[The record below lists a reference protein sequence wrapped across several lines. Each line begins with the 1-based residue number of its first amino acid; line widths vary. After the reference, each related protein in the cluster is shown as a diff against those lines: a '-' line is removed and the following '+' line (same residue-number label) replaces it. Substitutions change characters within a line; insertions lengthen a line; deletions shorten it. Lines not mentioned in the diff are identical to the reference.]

1 MDGINSLALGLGV
14 ALTAH
19 NLACAFAG
27 CLLGTLSGVLPGLG
41 AAAAIAMLLPWV
53 HALDA
58 TAVLIVLA
66 GVFCGVQHGGGIRA
80 ILGQVPGTSPSAVA
94 ALEGHPMARQGRA
107 GAALAVA
114 ALGSWFAGCV
124 GTAVIAG
131 VAPLLS
137 SLALGFA
144 PADRFALVV
153 LALTGAVVMASGSRL
168 KSLAMTVL
176 GLLLSMVG
184 ADALSG
190 TQRLG
195 LGVPEL
201 SGGIS
206 FVVIAVGLFALSDV
220 IDQLAHPAGQHEAI
234 TRDVNGLWPGR
245 KDAQEA
251 APAVLRGTALGA
263 LRGLLPG
270 VAALRAS
277 WASYAMEKRLAGAR
291 GRFGKGDIR
300 GVAGPESARSA
311 GAQSS
316 FIALLALGIPLNAV
330 MALVMGALLI
340 KGIQPGPQ
348 LIGSQPSLWWGLIA
362 SMGIAQT
369 MLLMLNVPLI
379 GVWIRLLT
387 VPYRHVFAAVTLLCC
402 IGVYALR
409 GSAFDV
415 GLMAGFAAAGYVLRQ
430 LGCDLVPLLL
440 GFVLGPSMEGQLR
453 GALALSQGDWGT
465 FVSHPLSA
473 GLLAAA
479 ALLLVAVLLPST
491 SRERDTAFHDAD

>member
-1 MDGINSLALGLGV
+1 MDGMNSLATGLGV
-14 ALTAH
+14 AFTAQ

-27 CLLGTLSGVLPGLG
+27 CLLGILSGVLPGLG

-58 TAVLIVLA
+58 TPTLIVLA

-80 ILGQVPGTSPSAVA
+80 ILGHVPGTSPSAVA
-94 ALEGHPMARQGRA
+94 ALEGHPMALQGRA

-114 ALGSWFAGCV
+114 ALGSWFAGCL
-124 GTAVIAG
+124 GTAFIAS

-137 SLALGFA
+137 TLALGFG
-144 PADRFALVV
+144 PAEQFALMV
-153 LALTGAVVMASGSRL
+153 LALIGAVVVASGSRL
-168 KSLAMTVL
+168 KSLAMAVL

-190 TQRLG
+190 AQRLG
-195 LGVPEL
+195 FGVPEL

-206 FVVIAVGLFALSDV
+206 FVVLAVGLFALSDV

-234 TRDVNGLWPGR
+234 TRDVSGLWLSR
-245 KDAQEA
+245 KDAHEA
-251 APAVLRGTALGA
+251 GPAVLRGTALG
-263 LRGLLPG
+263 LLMGLLPG

-291 GRFGKGDIR
+291 GRFGKGDLR
-300 GVAGPESARSA
+300 GVAGPESARCA
-311 GAQSS
+311 GAQTS

-330 MALVMGALLI
+330 MALLMGALLI
-340 KGIQPGPQ
+340 KGAQPGPQ
-348 LIGSQPSLWWGLIA
+348 LIGGQPLLWWGLIA
-362 SMGIAQT
+362 SMGIGQL
-369 MLLMLNVPLI
+369 MLLVLNVPLI
-379 GVWIRLLT
+379 GVWSRLLSL
-387 VPYRHVFAAVTLLCC
+387 PYRHVFVPVTLLCC

-415 GLMAGFAAAGYVLRQ
+415 GLMAGFAAAGYALRQ

-440 GFVLGPSMEGQLR
+440 GFVLGPQMEGQLH
-453 GALALSQGDWGT
+453 GALALSQGEWST

-479 ALLLVAVLLPST
+479 ALLLVAVFLPST
-491 SRERDTAFHDAD
+491 SRERRAAFHDAD